1 MFGFGKQKKEA
12 YQDPQQEEYFYDEYD
27 AEGYEDDYGYETY
40 SEEGYDRGERR
51 ARTRNDAEFDEGA
64 APSRED
70 LRVPTESPLQQEVD
84 RLEETVAQL
93 KHQLE
98 VKQTELTT
106 MATTLTEKDQLLQ
119 DQQADKEQQLQ
130 NLKAEKEQQIQNL
143 QAGNE
148 QQIQNLQTEKDKQI
162 QLLMDQL
169 DQSTKQLNQT
179 EQTQAEALAAAQKE
193 IKELKQAQEA
203 NEAMKDELAGILVQ
217 SKKQERQILERAEY
231 EAKGIRNQAQQ
242 DADQMLHDS
251 ALELR
256 VMKQEIKNYRK
267 RLRTVQDETAQF
279 FAKLLANS
287 DNLLDEE

>member
-12 YQDPQQEEYFYDEYD
+12 YQDPQQEDYFYDEYE
-27 AEGYEDDYGYETY
+27 AEGYEDEYGYESY
-40 SEEGYDRGERR
+40 SEEGYDRGGRR
-51 ARTRNDAEFDEGA
+51 ARTRNDAEFDKGA
-64 APSRED
+64 APRENH
-70 LRVPTESPLQQEVD
+70 REPAESPLQLEVD

-106 MATTLTEKDQLLQ
+106 MATTLTEKDQQLQ
-119 DQQADKEQQLQ
+119 DIQAEKDRQ
-130 NLKAEKEQQIQNL
+130 LKAFQAETEQQIQDL

-148 QQIQNLQTEKDKQI
+148 QQLKELQADKDKQI

-169 DQSTKQLNQT
+169 DQT
-179 EQTQAEALAAAQKE
+179 EHTQSEALATAQKE
-193 IKELKQAQEA
+193 IAELKRAQAA
-203 NEAMKDELAGILVQ
+203 SEAMKDELAGILVQ

-231 EAKGIRNQAQQ
+231 EANGIRNQAQQ

>member
-12 YQDPQQEEYFYDEYD
+12 YQEQPQEDYFYDDYD
-27 AEGYEDDYGYETY
+27 EGYEDDYGYESY
-40 SEEGYDRGERR
+40 SEEEYDRPVEPRGERDRSERR
-51 ARTRNDAEFDEGA
+51 ARTRNDSEFDEGTE
-64 APSRED
+64 PRGQ
-70 LRVPTESPLQQEVD
+70 TESPLQQEVE

-106 MATTLTEKDQLLQ
+106 MATTLTEKDQQLQ
-119 DQQADKEQQLQ
+119 EQQS
-130 NLKAEKEQQIQNL
+130 EKNQSL
-143 QAGNE
+143 QA
-148 QQIQNLQTEKDKQI
+148 LQAEKDKQI

-179 EQTQAEALAAAQKE
+179 EQTQSEALAAAQKE
-193 IKELKQAQEA
+193 IAELKRAQAASES
-203 NEAMKDELAGILVQ
+203 MKDELANILVE
-217 SKKQERQILERAEY
+217 SKKQEKQILERAEY
-231 EAKGIRNQAQQ
+231 EANGIRNQAQQ

-267 RLRTVQDETAQF
+267 RLRVVQEETAQF
-279 FAKLLANS
+279 FVKLLANS
-287 DNLLDEE
+287 DTLLDEE